1 MVMTEHITEIP
12 TLNKQN
18 LQNKSIS
25 DPRFKRLNQRISSH
39 LRRHVWNG
47 SLDSQLALPVKD
59 SSYRNTKQMAPSASV
74 KLLTGGERDLAYQR
88 GIATL

>member
-47 SLDSQLALPVKD
+47 SLDSQLAQLKTAATETQNKWPQV
-59 SSYRNTKQMAPSASV
+59 
-74 KLLTGGERDLAYQR
+74 LL
-88 GIATL
+88 